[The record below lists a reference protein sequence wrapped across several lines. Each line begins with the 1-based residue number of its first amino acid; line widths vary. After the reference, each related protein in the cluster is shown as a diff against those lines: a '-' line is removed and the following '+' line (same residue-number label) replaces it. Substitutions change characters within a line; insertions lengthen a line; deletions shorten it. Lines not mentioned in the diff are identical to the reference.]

1 MHTPNKSMARIYNL
15 FLFVCILQNS
25 AEMKHPQNT
34 EEPLSDKLMAPINS
48 APTVYKNW
56 LTNFLKPAPVLA
68 DYKTF
73 GCQLFLN

>member
-34 EEPLSDKLMAPINS
+34 EEPLSDKLMAPINL

-56 LTNFLKPAPVLA
+56 LANFLNPAPVLA
-68 DYKTF
+68 DYKKF
-73 GCQLFLN
+73 RCQLSLN